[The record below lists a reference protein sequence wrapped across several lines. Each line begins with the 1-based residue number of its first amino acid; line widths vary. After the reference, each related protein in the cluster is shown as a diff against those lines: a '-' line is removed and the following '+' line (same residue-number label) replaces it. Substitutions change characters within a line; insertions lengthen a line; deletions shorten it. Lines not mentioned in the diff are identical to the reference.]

1 MAGTCMAGG
10 MHSREH
16 VWQGACVA
24 GACMAGGMH
33 GRGWHAW
40 GTYMARGHVWQER
53 WPLQQTVHIHT
64 SYFNAFLLIVCCR
77 SACLLTNQMPVFL
90 KPAVISFTAVVFNQA
105 GKNCGQLL
113 APTVS
118 NI

>member
-33 GRGWHAW
+33 GRGGMHGGHAW
-40 GTYMARGHVWQER
+40 QGGMCGRRDGHFSRQC
-53 WPLQQTVHIHT
+53 TSIH
-64 SYFNAFLLIVCCR
+64 
-77 SACLLTNQMPVFL
+77 
-90 KPAVISFTAVVFNQA
+90 
-105 GKNCGQLL
+105 
-113 APTVS
+113 PT
-118 NI
+118 